1 MADEEKPN
9 LEKSSEE
16 IQNDIPSDESAAA
29 ETEAASSDPHSEL
42 LEQQPETSEMEVHH
56 HAHIHSKSKWK
67 EYIFQFFM
75 LFLAVFCGF
84 LAEYQLEH
92 KIERDREK
100 VYIKNLYE
108 DLKDDSV
115 HFAEYD
121 KISLQYF
128 TTIDSLMLLMKSTDR
143 DLHLNRIYYLARA
156 ATMNTNNF
164 MKNNSR
170 TFDQMKHSG
179 HLRLIRNQQVADSIS
194 AYYFSLQGV
203 ELQNSIIQDR
213 ISEYMQGAGRVLDA
227 QILFQVLKSKQEPT
241 VDSLKLVTTNEQDIN
256 VFLTNAQYY
265 YGARKLQNDQCKERA
280 KRLQSLV
287 QLVQKEY
294 HLE

>member
-1 MADEEKPN
+1 MKRRKKISSQKAIANPTESRAAHPFSDTTKEKTT
-9 LEKSSEE
+9 E
-16 IQNDIPSDESAAA
+16 IESVN
-29 ETEAASSDPHSEL
+29 
-42 LEQQPETSEMEVHH
+42 MEVHH
-56 HAHIHSKSKWK
+56 HGHIHSKSKWK
-67 EYIFQFFM
+67 EYFFQFFM

-92 KIERDREK
+92 KIERDREN

-128 TTIDSLMLLMKSTDR
+128 STLDSLMLLMKSTDR
-143 DLHLNRIYYLARA
+143 DLHLNKIYYLARA

-164 MKNNSR
+164 MINNSR

-194 AYYFSLQGV
+194 AYYFSLQRV
-203 ELQNSIIQDR
+203 ELQNGIIQDR
-213 ISEYMQGAGRVLDA
+213 IAEYMQGAGRVLDA
-227 QILFQVLKSKQEPT
+227 QILFQVFKIKQEPT
-241 VDSLKLVTTNEQDIN
+241 ADSLKLVTTNEQDIN

-265 YGARKLQNDQCKERA
+265 YGARKLQNDYCKERA